1 MDLGENQAMETTIGK
16 IRYSFEKAVHT
27 KPLKTFSHSRHIGCK
42 FGLFTISDE
51 QIIGRTGV
59 TLLIARYGESNLGNF
74 VADSMVDW
82 VRYTIIHLQT
92 IWKVIRM

>member
-1 MDLGENQAMETTIGK
+1 MDLGENQAMETTIDK
-16 IRYSFEKAVHT
+16 IRYSFEKEVHT
-27 KPLKTFSHSRHIGCK
+27 KPLTHSRHIGCK

-51 QIIGRTGV
+51 QIIGRTSV
-59 TLLIARYGESNLGNF
+59 TLIIARYGESNLGNF

-92 IWKVIRM
+92 IWKVKN